1 MRKGISVTITVLVTA
16 MILFISAL
24 LLGFMSRTTVNRA
37 VDSIGSFLGINRET
51 AECNSIRTK
60 CQTACQQ
67 ACLTGGDT
75 TGLVAERPEGEEP
88 VLCSEH
94 RCMTGE
100 GGSWECTCGD

>member
-37 VDSIGSFLGINRET
+37 VDSIGSFLGINQET
-51 AECNSIRTK
+51 AKCNSIRTK

-75 TGLVAERPEGEEP
+75 SNLVAERSEDGT
-88 VLCSEH
+88 VTYCQEH
-94 RCMTGE
+94 RCMTGD